1 MFRDWDYEAM
11 GFRSEQELK
20 ESYDRVMK
28 RLNNPKSEIESEIE
42 RYNEFQAELE
52 TNNNQLDT
60 AKLREKARLQELD
73 RIVENKIIRQLQEEK
88 RKAEQEEIQ
97 KLFSGL
103 AEKIR
108 EEREAEAQ
116 REFKKESQK
125 LSDELQ
131 DKIYGKHGVKTER
144 QKQLDEAYGKLLKGF

>member
-20 ESYDRVMK
+20 ESYERVMK

-103 AEKIR
+103 AEKVR
-108 EEREAEAQ
+108 EEKEAEAE
-116 REFKKESQK
+116 REFEKERQK

-144 QKQLDEAYGKLLKGF
+144 QKQLDEAYSKLLKGF

>member
-20 ESYDRVMK
+20 ESYERVMK
-28 RLNNPKSEIESEIE
+28 RLNNPKSEIELEIE
-42 RYNEFQAELE
+42 RYNEMKAELE
-52 TNNNQLDT
+52 ANNNLLDT
-60 AKLREKARLQELD
+60 TELMEGARLQELD
-73 RIVENKIIRQLQEEK
+73 RIVENRIIRQLEEEK

-97 KLFSGL
+97 KLFGGL
-103 AEKIR
+103 AEKVR
-108 EEREAEAQ
+108 EEKEAEAE
-116 REFKKESQK
+116 REFEKERQK

-144 QKQLDEAYGKLLKGF
+144 QKQLDEAYSKLLKGF

>member
-1 MFRDWDYEAM
+1 MYRDWDYEAM
-11 GFRSEQELK
+11 GFKSEQELK
-20 ESYDRVMK
+20 ESYHRVME
-28 RLNNPKSEIESEIE
+28 RLNNPKSEAELEIE
-42 RYNEFQAELE
+42 RMNELKAELE
-52 TNNNQLDT
+52 ANNNQLDT

-73 RIVENKIIRQLQEEK
+73 MIVHNKIIYQMEQEK
-88 RKAEQEEIQ
+88 AKAEQEEMQ

-108 EEREAEAQ
+108 EEREAEAE

-131 DKIYGKHGVKTER
+131 DKIFGKHGVKTER
-144 QKQLDEAYGKLLKGF
+144 QKQLDEAYGKLLEGF

>member
-20 ESYDRVMK
+20 ESYERVME
-28 RLNNPKSEIESEIE
+28 RLNNPKSEAELEIE
-42 RYNEFQAELE
+42 RMNEFKAELE
-52 TNNNQLDT
+52 ANNNRIDT
-60 AKLREKARLQELD
+60 ASLREKARLAELD
-73 RIVENKIIRQLQEEK
+73 RIVENRIIRQLQEEK
-88 RKAEQEEIQ
+88 RKAEQEEVQ

-103 AEKIR
+103 AEKIQA
-108 EEREAEAQ
+108 EKEAEAQ
-116 REFKKESQK
+116 REFKKENQK

-144 QKQLDEAYGKLLKGF
+144 QKQLDEAYSKLLKGF